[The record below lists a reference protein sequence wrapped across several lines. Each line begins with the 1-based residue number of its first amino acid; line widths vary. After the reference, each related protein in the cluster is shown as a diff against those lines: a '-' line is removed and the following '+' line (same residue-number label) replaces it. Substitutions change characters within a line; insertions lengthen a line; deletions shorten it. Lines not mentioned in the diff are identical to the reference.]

1 MVALVGRLE
10 AEEISGGLCGGG
22 GALALPPDGGCV
34 VMEVVEGVASGVE
47 VLRND
52 VVLCDGPRQFEVA
65 GGDVAAAVGGRDEP
79 VDYCVLE
86 S

>member
-1 MVALVGRLE
+1 MVALVERLK
-10 AEEISGGLCGGG
+10 AEEISDGLCGGG
-22 GALALPPDGGCV
+22 GAFALPPDGGCV

-47 VLRND
+47 MLRND
-52 VVLCDGPRQFEVA
+52 VVLRDGPRQLEVTV
-65 GGDVAAAVGGRDEP
+65 GDVAAPVGGQDEP

>member
-1 MVALVGRLE
+1 MVALVERLK

-22 GALALPPDGGCV
+22 GALALPPDGGCGI
-34 VMEVVEGVASGVE
+34 MEVVEGVASGVE
-47 VLRND
+47 MLRND
-52 VVLCDGPRQFEVA
+52 VMLRDGPRQFEVA
-65 GGDVAAAVGGRDEP
+65 VGDVAASVGGRDEP

>member
-1 MVALVGRLE
+1 MVALVERLK
-10 AEEISGGLCGGG
+10 AEEISGGLRGGG
-22 GALALPPDGGCV
+22 GALALPPDVGCV
-34 VMEVVEGVASGVE
+34 VMEVVNCVASGVE

-52 VVLCDGPRQFEVA
+52 VVLRDGPRQFEVA
-65 GGDVAAAVGGRDEP
+65 VGDVAAPVGGRDEP